1 MGALSIIATCA
12 CRKEKS
18 LEALNT
24 VTPCSYAPYTIGSS
38 FTYQYVNNLG
48 DASQYTLRV
57 RKDTSIE
64 GRPYSILNDGYND
77 QFIRCN
83 NGSYFLYEQALSLPD
98 YELTP
103 GDRLFLH
110 DDYPAGSTWS
120 DTVLAT
126 VAGVKQFGLLQY
138 HLLERDVSRR
148 VMGITYNGVI
158 VIRQDAAIIVGETT
172 YPAGTIATYYYA
184 PGVGYIETAS
194 VTDTVRLVDY
204 KIR

>member
-1 MGALSIIATCA
+1 MGVFSIVAICA

-18 LEALNT
+18 LEALIT
-24 VTPCSYAPYTIGSS
+24 ATPCSYAPYTIGSS
-38 FTYQYVNNLG
+38 FTYQYVNSLG

-77 QFIRCN
+77 QFIRCD
-83 NGSYFLYEQALSLPD
+83 NGRYFLYEQALSLPD
-98 YELTP
+98 YERTP

-110 DDYPAGSTWS
+110 DDYPVGSTWS

-126 VAGVKQFGLLQY
+126 VAGVKQLGLLQY

-148 VMGITYNGVI
+148 VMGITYNGVL

-172 YPAGTIATYYYA
+172 YSAGTIATYYYA

-194 VTDTVRLVDY
+194 ATDTVRLVDY
-204 KIR
+204 KVR